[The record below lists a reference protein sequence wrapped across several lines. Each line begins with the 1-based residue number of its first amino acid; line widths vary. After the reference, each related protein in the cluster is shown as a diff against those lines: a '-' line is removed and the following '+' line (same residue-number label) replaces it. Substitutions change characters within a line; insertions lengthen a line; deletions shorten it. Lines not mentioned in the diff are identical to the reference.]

1 MADNR
6 PVDSK
11 VVNPQDSATPDT
23 ETVSPIANAMPEG
36 EAASLEVTSKAAVK
50 PRRHRFWKT
59 KLLLILVVIGLA
71 SWFGYKYTYIFLER
85 RKYAR
90 AETALRKVADDLRAQ
105 GIETTF
111 SRGCTY
117 KNQVFS
123 IGEIE
128 GCNQSIT
135 YSGYNSKNIPGE
147 YYAKFLESLK
157 KVNAV
162 FKSINTN
169 SSLSAVDGHSENLSL
184 PSLKMN
190 CELYYSPHLQ
200 DNYWI
205 GLSCGGPSNFKL
217 F

>member
-23 ETVSPIANAMPEG
+23 ETVSHIANAMPEG

-111 SRGCTY
+111 SRGCGRTQVVY
-117 KNQVFS
+117 GQGWQTCSVGITTTNPLKNDELS
-123 IGEIE
+123 MTI
-128 GCNQSIT
+128 
-135 YSGYNSKNIPGE
+135 SKFTE
-147 YYAKFLESLK
+147 TLSEKKFTLLRES
-157 KVNAV
+157 N
-162 FKSINTN
+162 SINN
-169 SSLSAVDGHSENLSL
+169 SLSPSGDNRYSESVSKLPCSLSVRLTAPGFSNVDVG
-184 PSLKMN
+184 
-190 CELYYSPHLQ
+190 
-200 DNYWI
+200 
-205 GLSCGGPSNFKL
+205 CGRHSNFKL